1 MIYLMSCCISTL
13 PYSFPYIL
21 FSGLSTGFFSAERRF
36 SFDGERK
43 SKYHSPLVIKAF
55 VKNEI
60 VFVIA
65 LIAAVA
71 TAFFNP
77 PSLGWIDAIDFR
89 TLALLFS
96 LMGIS
101 EGLKGSAFFSSVAAT
116 IERKAGN
123 TKKLS
128 LLLVIIVFISS
139 MFFTNDVSLLIFVP
153 FSMMLLDMAQVD
165 EEHVMRIVVL
175 ETISANLGSMTTP
188 VGNPQN
194 LYICSFFGVEA
205 PAFFRTI
212 IPYSI
217 ISLLLIVLSFRIF
230 LWKSGSV
237 EKETRSVR
245 KMDKHR
251 TIIYLVFLLAAMF
264 SVFRVI
270 SWQLLFV
277 VELIFLLAF
286 DRNILKRI
294 DYILLLT
301 FVAFFIFSENLRS
314 MDAVQGFISSPMASH
329 PVAVSA
335 AVSQIIS
342 NVPAAILLSSFT
354 DSFEGVLIGTDI
366 GGLGTPI
373 ASLASLISLKFYFR
387 RERGR
392 KGMYMAFFLM
402 LNIVLLA
409 ILALFSAIIP

>member
-1 MIYLMSCCISTL
+1 MWD
-13 PYSFPYIL
+13 F
-21 FSGLSTGFFSAERRF
+21 
-36 SFDGERK
+36 
-43 SKYHSPLVIKAF
+43 IKRE
-55 VKNEI
+55 V

-65 LIAAVA
+65 LTAAVVS
-71 TAFFNP
+71 AFFNP
-77 PSLGWIDAIDFR
+77 PSASWLEAIDFR

-96 LMGIS
+96 LMGVS
-101 EGLKGSAFFSSVAAT
+101 EGLKVSGLFDTAAG
-116 IERKAGN
+116 ILMKRAGN
-123 TKKLS
+123 MRMLS
-128 LLLVIIVFISS
+128 AMLTAVVFISS
-139 MFFTNDVSLLIFVP
+139 MFFTNDVALLMFVP
-153 FSMMLLDMAQVD
+153 FTMMLLDKEKAD
-165 EEHVMRIVVL
+165 EGYVIKLVVL
-175 ETISANLGSMTTP
+175 ETIAANLGSMTTP

-205 PAFFRTI
+205 AAFFRTI

-217 ISLLLIVLSFRIF
+217 ISLLLIVLLFRIF

-270 SWQLLFV
+270 SWQLLFAA
-277 VELIFLLAF
+277 ELIFLLAF

-387 RERGR
+387 RESGR